1 MKRLLPADKKA
12 IAMAAWLFYSERG
25 FDAQLIHHQD
35 DEAIELRVTYEDSQG
50 LPECPML
57 HHSSF
62 SATYTRV
69 GYSDMVYSC
78 IIPLAFL

>member
-12 IAMAAWLFYSERG
+12 LAMAAWLFYSERG
-25 FDAQLIHHQD
+25 FDAQLIHNQNE
-35 DEAIELRVTYEDSQG
+35 EAIELRVTYEDAQD

-62 SATYTRV
+62 SASYTRV

-78 IIPLAFL
+78 TIPSAFL